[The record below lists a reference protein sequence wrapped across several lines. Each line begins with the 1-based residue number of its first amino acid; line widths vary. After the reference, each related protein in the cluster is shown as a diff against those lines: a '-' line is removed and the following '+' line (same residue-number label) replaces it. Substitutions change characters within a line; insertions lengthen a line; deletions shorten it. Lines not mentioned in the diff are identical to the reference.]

1 MLRGLW
7 QRLMRRGD
15 EAAVAREAERERMS
29 PAERRFAE
37 ESFEDHQADAFV
49 EQQLG
54 GVEPN
59 RLLDG
64 DEPPRHP

>member
-1 MLRGLW
+1 MVRELW
-7 QRLMRRGD
+7 QRLVRRGD
-15 EAAVAREAERERMS
+15 EAAIAREAERERMS
-29 PAERRFAE
+29 PAERHFAE

-59 RLLDG
+59 RLLD
-64 DEPPRHP
+64 DESPRHP